1 MDEIFNLYNEL
12 IQLNNPY
19 FEYAGSNKHLQNINY
34 FRNCL
39 KDEIDTFKAHVIQ
52 LKIASG
58 KLSSMVHLVFIK
70 EVKGH
75 VEMKE
80 PGYASLWAKYQQHI
94 DDAERHYKYIR
105 SYQEYIREEYQ
116 AIETQKTME
125 LADSFSLNQVLN
137 TPELPVNAT
146 QLSLF

>member
-19 FEYAGSNKHLQNINY
+19 FEYAGNDKHLQNINY

-39 KDEIDTFKAHVIQ
+39 KDEIDSFKAHVM
-52 LKIASG
+52 LVKMTSS
-58 KLSSMVHLVFIK
+58 KLSTMVHLVFIK

-75 VEMKE
+75 IEMKE
-80 PGYASLWAKYQQHI
+80 PGYAALWAKYQQHI
-94 DDAERHYKYIR
+94 DDAERHYKHIR
-105 SYQEYIREEYQ
+105 SYQQYVREEYQ
-116 AIETQKTME
+116 AIETEKTRKM
-125 LADSFSLNQVLN
+125 ADSFSLDQVIN